1 MGFLQPNL
9 PDLDLEAWRT
19 GTRAERMRPMAR
31 HVAEVGFGTPDVV
44 FLMYV
49 LKIGLYAGGGL
60 LFALST
66 SGVDGITDIGAFQK
80 VVLWTLL
87 FEVLG
92 LGCGFGPLNLRMTPP
107 LGSFLYWL
115 RPNTVRLPPWPG
127 RVPLTRGT
135 RRTPVDVLLYAALLL
150 TTLWALLSP
159 GPVVE
164 RERVA
169 AMLVA
174 LALVGLRDK
183 TIFLAARAEVYGTL
197 SVTFLLT
204 GADVVVAAQLV
215 MLAIWWGAATSKLN
229 RHFPYVVQ
237 VMMSNSPVLRSRRIK
252 RGWHRSFPDDLRP
265 SWRAYTLAHLGT
277 AVEYAVPLVL
287 FLSHG
292 GWVTTVAAVV
302 MIAFHLQILT
312 SFPMGVPLEWNVFM
326 IYGILALFVEH
337 ADYGLGDVTT
347 WWPIALLMGVVVGTV
362 VVGNLSPA
370 RVSFLPGMRYYAGNW
385 DTSYWCFTEDALAKL
400 DAGTVKS
407 SLLPHQQLEKIYGPE
422 QAELPQYI
430 GYAFRSMHSHGRA
443 LFTLIPRVLSDRDE
457 DDYRVI
463 EGELVAGAVLG
474 WNFGDGHFHNEQLI
488 AALQERCG
496 FEEGEVRVVLLEA
509 QPIHRQ
515 TQRYRL
521 VDAAEG
527 ELERGYVAVA
537 DMCARQPCDTDV
549 PVTVTGDRRTRP
561 HRAESGT

>member
-9 PDLDLEAWRT
+9 PDLDLATWRT

-31 HVAEVGFGTPDVV
+31 HVAEFGFGTPDVV
-44 FLMYV
+44 FLMYIV
-49 LKIGLYAGGGL
+49 KIGLYVGGGL

-107 LGSFLYWL
+107 LGSVLYWL
-115 RPNTVRLPPWPG
+115 RPNTIRLPPWPG

-159 GPVVE
+159 GPMVE
-164 RERVA
+164 RDRVA

-174 LALVGLRDK
+174 LALIGLRDK

-204 GADVVVAAQLV
+204 GADIVVAAQLV
-215 MLAIWWGAATSKLN
+215 MLVIWWGAATSKLN
-229 RHFPYVVQ
+229 KHFPYVVQ
-237 VMMSNSPVLRSRRIK
+237 AMMSNSPVLRSRRLK
-252 RGWHRSFPDDLRP
+252 RKWHRAFPDDLRP
-265 SWRAYTLAHLGT
+265 SWRAYTLAHIGT

-292 GWVTTVAAVV
+292 GWVTTVAAIV
-302 MIAFHLQILT
+302 MIAFHLQIRVI
-312 SFPMGVPLEWNVFM
+312 FPMWGAREWYVFM
-326 IYGILALFVEH
+326 IYGIVTLFVEH
-337 ADYGLGDVTT
+337 ASYGLGDVTT
-347 WWPIALLMGVVVGTV
+347 WWPILLLMTVVVGTV

-370 RVSFLPGMRYYAGNW
+370 KVSFLPGMRYYAGNW
-385 DTSYWCFTEDALAKL
+385 DTSYWCFTESALAKL
-400 DAGTVKS
+400 DAGTVKA
-407 SLLPHQQLEKIYGPE
+407 SLLPHQHLEKIYGHE
-422 QAELPQYI
+422 AAELPQYI
-430 GYAFRSMHSHGRA
+430 GYAFRAMHSHGRA

-496 FEEGEVRVVLLEA
+496 FVEGDVRIVLLEA
-509 QPIHRQ
+509 QPIQRQ

-521 VDAAEG
+521 VDAATG

-537 DMCARQPCDTDV
+537 DMCSRQPCDPDV
-549 PVTVTGDRRTRP
+549 PVTVTGRRT
-561 HRAESGT
+561 AESGA

>member
-19 GTRAERMRPMAR
+19 GTRAERMRPMAK
-31 HVAEVGFGTPDVV
+31 HVAEIGFGTPDVV

-49 LKIGLYAGGGL
+49 VKIGLYAGGGL
-60 LFALST
+60 AFALTT

-92 LGCGFGPLNLRMTPP
+92 LGCGFGPLNLRMMPP

-115 RPNTVRLPPWPG
+115 RPNTIRLPPWPG

-159 GPVVE
+159 GPFVE

-174 LALVGLRDK
+174 LALIGLRDK

-197 SVTFLLT
+197 AVTFLFT
-204 GADVVVAAQLV
+204 GADVVVGAQLV

-237 VMMSNSPVLRSRRIK
+237 AMMSNSPILRSRRIK
-252 RGWHRSFPDDLRP
+252 RGWHRAFPDDLRP
-265 SWRAYTLAHLGT
+265 SWRATTLAHVGT
-277 AVEYAVPLVL
+277 AVEYLVPLVL

-292 GWVTTVAAVV
+292 GWVTTVAAIV

-326 IYGILALFVEH
+326 IYGILTLFVEH
-337 ADYGLGDVTT
+337 ASYGLDDVTT
-347 WWPIALLMGVVVGTV
+347 WWPILLLMTV
-362 VVGNLSPA
+362 VVTTVVIGNLAPA

-385 DTSYWCFTEDALAKL
+385 DTSYWCFTEPALAKL
-400 DAGTVKS
+400 DAGTVKA
-407 SLLPHQQLEKIYGPE
+407 SLLPHQQLEKIYGAE
-422 QAELPQYI
+422 QAELPQFI
-430 GYAFRSMHSHGRA
+430 GYAFRAMHSHGRA
-443 LFTLIPRVLSDRDE
+443 LFTLIPRVLSDQVE

-496 FEEGEVRVVLLEA
+496 FEPGEVRVVLLEA
-509 QPIHRQ
+509 QPIQRQ

-521 VDAAEG
+521 VDAAAG

-549 PVTVTGDRRTRP
+549 PVTVTG
-561 HRAESGT
+561 